1 MTDVT
6 PDEMLAALVT
16 TTGNLND
23 YIEARAHEIADPRVA
38 AVLAELNTRI
48 TAMDSRHLAEMARAD
63 ALKDELRRQ
72 LAAQCRQVG
81 QLWPEVYAWRAV
93 NDLHQPYYT
102 GPKKGQCR
110 GCDEVGIEV
119 LSPCRTR
126 EVGERARVAAV
137 ERAKAQ
143 AVNHD

>member
-23 YIEARAHEIADPRVA
+23 YIEKRAREIADPRVA
-38 AVLAELNTRI
+38 AVLAEMNSRI

-63 ALKDELRRQ
+63 ALEAELRRQ
-72 LAAQCRQVG
+72 LAVQLRQVG
-81 QLWPEVYAWRAV
+81 QVWPEVYAWRAV

-102 GPKKGQCR
+102 GPSEGQCR
-110 GCDEVGIEV
+110 ACAEAGLDVV
-119 LSPCRTR
+119 SPCRTR
-126 EVGERARVAAV
+126 AAGERARAAAV

-143 AVNHD
+143 AANHG